1 MKAMWWITIV
11 MFALGVGVGSG
22 ITRMHSRGNG
32 DVASFSTDAPTQR
45 PTQAPTN
52 PAVEQVGG
60 TVDSADF
67 PFALEYTSLVAQKLI
82 AYDGAYLEDGS
93 EENVVDIAALVLEN
107 TGTTGIE
114 YAQIV
119 LVQSGRELY
128 FDATYI
134 PPKSTVLLLEENK
147 QPYSDFP
154 VTACRCRT
162 VIPGVFDR
170 AERTVAVKET
180 GMCTLEVTNL
190 TEQEMDC
197 VRIYYKHHE
206 GENDLYVGGITYSAV
221 IPNLSPGET
230 RSITPYRY
238 ASGYAQVVAVVPE

>member
-1 MKAMWWITIV
+1 MKALWWITIV
-11 MFALGVGVGSG
+11 VFLLGIGVGNG
-22 ITRMHSRGNG
+22 ITQLYDRSGA
-32 DVASFSTDAPTQR
+32 DVPSFATDAATQSPTKKPTQ
-45 PTQAPTN
+45 PTA
-52 PAVEQVGG
+52 EQMSG
-60 TVDSADF
+60 TTGF

-82 AYDGAYLEDGS
+82 AYDGAYLEDGL

-119 LVQSGRELY
+119 LMQGGRELY

-134 PPKSTVLLLEENK
+134 PPKSTVLLLEDNK
-147 QPYSDFP
+147 QPYSDAP
-154 VTACRCRT
+154 ATACRCRT

-170 AERTVAVKET
+170 AERSVSVKET

-197 VRIYYKHHE
+197 VRVYYKLHE
-206 GENDLYVGGITYSAV
+206 GEKDLYVGGITYSTV
-221 IPNLSPGET
+221 IPNLLPGET
-230 RSITPYRY
+230 RAITPYRY
-238 ASGYAQVVAVVPE
+238 ASGYAQVVAVVLE

>member
-1 MKAMWWITIV
+1 MKALWWITIV
-11 MFALGVGVGSG
+11 VFLLGIGVGNG
-22 ITRMHSRGNG
+22 ITQLYDRGGG
-32 DVASFSTDAPTQR
+32 DVPSFATEVALQSPTQK
-45 PTQAPTN
+45 PSQP
-52 PAVEQVGG
+52 PAEQLSG
-60 TVDSADF
+60 TTGF
-67 PFALEYTSLVAQKLI
+67 PFGLEYTSLVAQKLI
-82 AYDGAYLEDGS
+82 AYDGAYLEDGL

-119 LVQSGRELY
+119 LMQGGRELY

-134 PPKSTVLLLEENK
+134 PPKSTVLLLEDNK
-147 QPYSDFP
+147 QPYSDAA
-154 VTACRCRT
+154 VTDGHCRT

-170 AERTVAVKET
+170 AERTVSVKEA

-190 TEQEMDC
+190 TDQSLSGI
-197 VRIYYKHHE
+197 RIFYKHHQ
-206 GENDLYVGGITYSAV
+206 GENDLYVGGITYSTV
-221 IPNLSPGET
+221 ILALEPGQT